1 MQVSIETTSG
11 LERKMTLGIP
21 AERIDA
27 EVNERLNKASK
38 TVRLDGFRKGKV
50 PMNVLKKRFGESIR
64 QEVVGEVLGRTFT
77 EAVAQEK
84 LKPAGRPEI
93 ESVKNEPG
101 QDLEFVATFEV
112 MPEVVL
118 TDLTKVVVTKPL
130 AKVTEEDVTAMIDAL
145 RKQNASWE
153 EVNRPAVNGDEVNID
168 YNGLMDGEEFD
179 GGSAKEFMLDLGASK
194 AIPGFEEGVVGMSA
208 GEEKVLSLTFPDNYH
223 AEELKG
229 KPVEFTIKVNA
240 VTEAVMPP
248 LDEAFFALYGMEQ
261 GTEERFREVV
271 RLNME
276 RDLKQALKTKT
287 TGRVMEQLCNLHNE
301 QEIPEVLVASEI
313 TKMKKQMADRMGGG
327 SSNFDPELLPD
338 DLFIDQAKRR
348 SIVSLII
355 NEIVNT
361 EKIETSPEKVRDRV
375 EEMAYTYEKPEEVV
389 KYYYSS
395 QELMKGVESAV
406 LQDQVIDHV
415 LSVATVN
422 EEEVSY
428 QKAIQPDQ
436 DGTADF

>member
-240 VTEAVMPP
+240 VTEAVMPS

-375 EEMAYTYEKPEEVV
+375 EEMASTYEKPEEVV

>member
-11 LERKMTLGIP
+11 LERKMTLGVP

-50 PMNVLKKRFGESIR
+50 PMNVLKKRFGDSIR
-64 QEVVGEVLGRTFT
+64 QEVVGEVLGRTFA

-93 ESVKNEPG
+93 ESVKDEPG

-168 YNGLMDGEEFD
+168 YRGIMDGEEFD

-208 GEEKVLSLTFPDNYH
+208 GEEKVLSLTFPENYH

-229 KPVEFTIKVNA
+229 KPVE
-240 VTEAVMPP
+240 
-248 LDEAFFALYGMEQ
+248 
-261 GTEERFREVV
+261 
-271 RLNME
+271 
-276 RDLKQALKTKT
+276 
-287 TGRVMEQLCNLHNE
+287 
-301 QEIPEVLVASEI
+301 S
-313 TKMKKQMADRMGGG
+313 
-327 SSNFDPELLPD
+327 
-338 DLFIDQAKRR
+338 R
-348 SIVSLII
+348 S
-355 NEIVNT
+355 
-361 EKIETSPEKVRDRV
+361 
-375 EEMAYTYEKPEEVV
+375 M
-389 KYYYSS
+389 
-395 QELMKGVESAV
+395 Q
-406 LQDQVIDHV
+406 
-415 LSVATVN
+415 
-422 EEEVSY
+422 
-428 QKAIQPDQ
+428 
-436 DGTADF
+436 

>member
-240 VTEAVMPP
+240 VTEAVMPS

-375 EEMAYTYEKPEEVV
+375 EEMASTYEKPEEVV

-406 LQDQVIDHV
+406 LQDQVIDHA

>member
-1 MQVSIETTSG
+1 M
-11 LERKMTLGIP
+11 
-21 AERIDA
+21 
-27 EVNERLNKASK
+27 
-38 TVRLDGFRKGKV
+38 
-50 PMNVLKKRFGESIR
+50 
-64 QEVVGEVLGRTFT
+64 
-77 EAVAQEK
+77 
-84 LKPAGRPEI
+84 
-93 ESVKNEPG
+93 
-101 QDLEFVATFEV
+101 
-112 MPEVVL
+112 
-118 TDLTKVVVTKPL
+118 VVTKPL

-375 EEMAYTYEKPEEVV
+375 EEMASTYEKPEEVV